1 MLSDKFIKIFK
12 ECSIVTIACIVM
24 AFNINY
30 FFLGNKLGQ
39 GGVSGLSLILHY
51 LTNIDISYIYL
62 GLNIPLIV
70 IAYIFIGKNFVFKTL
85 FATLVLTIFLKV
97 FGSFRGP
104 IDDILMAS
112 IFGGGINGIAIG
124 TIFYAGGSSG
134 GTDIVAKIINKHYGI
149 AIGKIINKHYGI
161 AIGKVL
167 LTIDFI
173 ILSMVAFIFG
183 KVIFMYTLIS
193 LLVSAKMIDIIQE
206 GIYSAKGVTIITNK
220 EEELRKRIMEDT
232 GRGITL
238 INAKGAYTQKEI
250 GMLYCVVGKYQL
262 MKVKNIVKE
271 IDPEAFMIVNQV
283 HEVVGKGF
291 LGQ

>member
-1 MLSDKFIKIFK
+1 MFSNNTFKILK
-12 ECSIVTIACIVM
+12 ECFIVSIACIIM
-24 AFNINY
+24 AFNTNY
-30 FFLGNKLGQ
+30 FYLGNKLAQ
-39 GGVSGLSLILHY
+39 GGVSGLSLIIHY
-51 LTNIDISYIYL
+51 ITEIDISYIYFA
-62 GLNIPLIV
+62 LNIPLIIV
-70 IAYIFIGKNFVFKTL
+70 AYIFIGKDFVFKSL
-85 FATLVLTIFLKV
+85 FATIILTIFLKV

-124 TIFYAGGSSG
+124 IIFYAGGSSG
-134 GTDIVAKIINKHYGI
+134 GTDIIAKIINQHYGV
-149 AIGKIINKHYGI
+149 

-193 LLVSAKMIDIIQE
+193 LLVSSKMIDIIQE
-206 GIYSAKGVTIITNK
+206 GIYSAKGVTIITNRV
-220 EEELRKRIMEDT
+220 EELRKKIMEDT

-262 MKVKNIVKE
+262 MKVKSIVKE
-271 IDPEAFMIVNQV
+271 IDPMAFMIVSQV
-283 HEVVGKGF
+283 HEVIGKGF
-291 LGQ
+291 LKQ

>member
-1 MLSDKFIKIFK
+1 MFGNNTFKILK
-12 ECSIVTIACIVM
+12 ECFIVSIACIIM
-24 AFNINY
+24 AFNTNY
-30 FFLGNKLGQ
+30 FYLGNKLAQ
-39 GGVSGLSLILHY
+39 GGVSGLSLIIHY
-51 LTNIDISYIYL
+51 TTNIDISYIYL
-62 GLNIPLIV
+62 ALNIPLII
-70 IAYIFIGKNFVFKTL
+70 IAYIFIGKDFVFKTL
-85 FATLVLTIFLKV
+85 FATIMLTIFLKV
-97 FGSFRGP
+97 FGTFRGP

-124 TIFYAGGSSG
+124 IIFYAGGSSG
-134 GTDIVAKIINKHYGI
+134 GTDIIAKIINKNYGI
-149 AIGKIINKHYGI
+149 AIGKT
-161 AIGKVL
+161 L

-193 LLVSAKMIDIIQE
+193 LLVSSKMIDIIQE
-206 GIYSAKGVTIITNK
+206 GIYSAKGVTIITNRAD
-220 EEELRKRIMEDT
+220 ELRKKIMEDT

-262 MKVKNIVKE
+262 MKVKSIVKE
-271 IDPEAFMIVNQV
+271 IDPMAFMIVNQV
-283 HEVVGKGF
+283 HEVRGKGF

>member
-85 FATLVLTIFLKV
+85 FATIILTIFLKV

-124 TIFYAGGSSG
+124 IIFYAGGSSG
-134 GTDIVAKIINKHYGI
+134 GTDIIAKIINQHYGV
-149 AIGKIINKHYGI
+149 

-193 LLVSAKMIDIIQE
+193 LLVSSKMIDIIQE
-206 GIYSAKGVTIITNK
+206 GIYSAKGVTIITNRV
-220 EEELRKRIMEDT
+220 EELRKKIMEDT

-262 MKVKNIVKE
+262 MKVKSIVKE
-271 IDPEAFMIVNQV
+271 IDPMAFMIVSQV
-283 HEVVGKGF
+283 HEVIGKGF
-291 LGQ
+291 LKQ

>member
-1 MLSDKFIKIFK
+1 MFSNNTFKILK
-12 ECSIVTIACIVM
+12 ECFIVSIACIIM
-24 AFNINY
+24 AFNTNY
-30 FFLGNKLGQ
+30 FYLGNKLAQ
-39 GGVSGLSLILHY
+39 GGVSGLSLIIHY
-51 LTNIDISYIYL
+51 TTNIDISYIYL
-62 GLNIPLIV
+62 ALNIPLII
-70 IAYIFIGKNFVFKTL
+70 IAYIFIGKDFVFKTL
-85 FATLVLTIFLKV
+85 FATIMLTIFLKV
-97 FGSFRGP
+97 FGTFRGP

-124 TIFYAGGSSG
+124 IVFYAGGSTG
-134 GTDIVAKIINKHYGI
+134 GTDIIAKIINKNYGI
-149 AIGKIINKHYGI
+149 AIGKT
-161 AIGKVL
+161 L

-193 LLVSAKMIDIIQE
+193 LLVSSKMIDIIQE

-220 EEELRKRIMEDT
+220 VEELRKKIMEDT

-262 MKVKNIVKE
+262 MKVKSIVKE

>member
-1 MLSDKFIKIFK
+1 MFSNNIYKILK
-12 ECSIVTIACIVM
+12 ECFIVSIACIIM
-24 AFNINY
+24 AFNTNY
-30 FFLGNKLGQ
+30 FYLGNKLAQ
-39 GGVSGLSLILHY
+39 GGVSGLSLIIHY
-51 LTNIDISYIYL
+51 VTDIDISYIYL
-62 GLNIPLIV
+62 ALNTPLIIV
-70 IAYIFIGKNFVFKTL
+70 AYIFIGKDFVFKTL
-85 FATLVLTIFLKV
+85 FATIILTIFLKI

-124 TIFYAGGSSG
+124 IIFYAGGSSG
-134 GTDIVAKIINKHYGI
+134 GTDIIAKIINQHYGV
-149 AIGKIINKHYGI
+149 AIGKI
-161 AIGKVL
+161 L

-193 LLVSAKMIDIIQE
+193 LLVSSKMIDIIQE

-220 EEELRKRIMEDT
+220 VEELRKKIMEDT

-271 IDPEAFMIVNQV
+271 IDPTAFMIVNQV
-283 HEVVGKGF
+283 HEVIGKGF
-291 LGQ
+291 LEQ

>member
-1 MLSDKFIKIFK
+1 MSNKYFQIIK
-12 ECSIVTIACIVM
+12 EYSIVTLACVVM

-30 FFLGNKLGQ
+30 FFLANKLAE
-39 GGVSGLSLILHY
+39 GGIAGISLIIHY
-51 LTNIDISYIYL
+51 LTNIDIGYL
-62 GLNIPLIV
+62 YFILNIPLI
-70 IAYIFIGKNFVFKTL
+70 ILAYMFIGKDFLIKTL
-85 FATLVLTIFLKV
+85 FATLVLTIFLKI
-97 FGSFRGP
+97 FGNFRGP
-104 IDDILMAS
+104 IDDILMAA

-124 TIFYAGGSSG
+124 IVFYAGGSTG
-134 GTDIVAKIINKHYGI
+134 GTDIIAKIINKYYGI
-149 AIGKIINKHYGI
+149 AIGKI
-161 AIGKVL
+161 L

-183 KVIFMYTLIS
+183 KIIFMYTLIS
-193 LLVSAKMIDIIQE
+193 LLVSAKMVDIIQG
-206 GIYSAKGVTIITNK
+206 GIYSAKGVTIMTNK
-220 EEELRKRIMEDT
+220 VEELKNRIMEDT

>member
-134 GTDIVAKIINKHYGI
+134 GTDII
-149 AIGKIINKHYGI
+149 AKIINKHYGI

-193 LLVSAKMIDIIQE
+193 LLVSSKMIDIIQE

-220 EEELRKRIMEDT
+220 VEELRKKIMEDT

-262 MKVKNIVKE
+262 MKVKSIVKE
-271 IDPEAFMIVNQV
+271 IDPMAFMIVNQV
-283 HEVVGKGF
+283 HEVIGKGF

>member
-1 MLSDKFIKIFK
+1 MFGNNTFKILK
-12 ECSIVTIACIVM
+12 ECFIVSIACIIM
-24 AFNINY
+24 AFNTNY
-30 FFLGNKLGQ
+30 FYLGNKLAQ
-39 GGVSGLSLILHY
+39 GGVSGLSLIIHY
-51 LTNIDISYIYL
+51 TTDIDISYIYL
-62 GLNIPLIV
+62 ALNIPLII
-70 IAYIFIGKNFVFKTL
+70 IAYIFIGKDFVFKTL
-85 FATLVLTIFLKV
+85 FATIMLTIFLKV
-97 FGSFRGP
+97 FGTFRGP

-124 TIFYAGGSSG
+124 IIFYAGGSSG
-134 GTDIVAKIINKHYGI
+134 GTDIIAKIINKNYGI
-149 AIGKIINKHYGI
+149 AIGKT
-161 AIGKVL
+161 L

-193 LLVSAKMIDIIQE
+193 LLVSSKMIDIIQE

-220 EEELRKRIMEDT
+220 VEELRKKIMEDT

-262 MKVKNIVKE
+262 MKVKSIVKE
-271 IDPEAFMIVNQV
+271 IDPMAFMIVNQV
-283 HEVVGKGF
+283 HEVIGKGF

>member
-1 MLSDKFIKIFK
+1 MSNKYFQIIK
-12 ECSIVTIACIVM
+12 EYSIVTLACIVM

-30 FFLGNKLGQ
+30 FFLANKLAE
-39 GGVSGLSLILHY
+39 GGIAGISLIIHY
-51 LTNIDISYIYL
+51 LTNIDIGYL
-62 GLNIPLIV
+62 YFILNIPLIILV
-70 IAYIFIGKNFVFKTL
+70 
-85 FATLVLTIFLKV
+85 FATLVLTIFLKI
-97 FGSFRGP
+97 FGNFRGP
-104 IDDILMAS
+104 IDDILMAA

-124 TIFYAGGSSG
+124 IVFYAGGSTG
-134 GTDIVAKIINKHYGI
+134 GTDIIAKIINKYYGI
-149 AIGKIINKHYGI
+149 AIGKI
-161 AIGKVL
+161 L

-193 LLVSAKMIDIIQE
+193 LLVSAKMVDIIQE

-220 EEELRKRIMEDT
+220 VEELRKKIMEDT

-250 GMLYCVVGKYQL
+250 GMIYCVVGKYQL
-262 MKVKNIVKE
+262 IKVKNIVKE
-271 IDPEAFMIVNQV
+271 IDPSAFMIVNQV
-283 HEVVGKGF
+283 HEVIGKGF

>member
-1 MLSDKFIKIFK
+1 MSNKYFQILK
-12 ECSIVTIACIVM
+12 EYSIVALACIVM

-30 FFLGNKLGQ
+30 FFLANKLAE
-39 GGVSGLSLILHY
+39 GGIAGISLIIHY
-51 LTNIDISYIYL
+51 LTHMDIGYL
-62 GLNIPLIV
+62 YFILNIPLI
-70 IAYIFIGKNFVFKTL
+70 ILAYIFIGKDFLIKTL
-85 FATLVLTIFLKV
+85 FATLVLTIFLKF
-97 FGSFRGP
+97 FGDFRGP
-104 IDDILMAS
+104 IDDILMAA

-124 TIFYAGGSSG
+124 IVFYAGGSTG
-134 GTDIVAKIINKHYGI
+134 GTDIIAKIINKYYGI
-149 AIGKIINKHYGI
+149 
-161 AIGKVL
+161 
-167 LTIDFI
+167 
-173 ILSMVAFIFG
+173 FIFG
-183 KVIFMYTLIS
+183 KIIFMYTLIS

-220 EEELRKRIMEDT
+220 ADELRRRIMEDT
-232 GRGITL
+232 GRGITI

>member
-1 MLSDKFIKIFK
+1 MLSNKFVKIFK

-85 FATLVLTIFLKV
+85 FATIILTIFLKV

-124 TIFYAGGSSG
+124 IIFYAGGSSG
-134 GTDIVAKIINKHYGI
+134 GTDIIAKIINQHYGV
-149 AIGKIINKHYGI
+149 

-193 LLVSAKMIDIIQE
+193 LLVSSKMIDIIQE
-206 GIYSAKGVTIITNK
+206 GIYSAKGVTIITNRV
-220 EEELRKRIMEDT
+220 EELRKKIMEDT

-262 MKVKNIVKE
+262 MKVKSIVKE
-271 IDPEAFMIVNQV
+271 IDPMAFMIVSQV
-283 HEVVGKGF
+283 HEVIGKGF
-291 LGQ
+291 LKQ

>member
-1 MLSDKFIKIFK
+1 MFSNNTFKILK
-12 ECSIVTIACIVM
+12 ECFIVSIACIIM

-30 FFLGNKLGQ
+30 FYLGNKLAQ
-39 GGVSGLSLILHY
+39 GGVSGLSLIIHY
-51 LTNIDISYIYL
+51 ITEIDISYIYFA
-62 GLNIPLIV
+62 LNIPLIIV
-70 IAYIFIGKNFVFKTL
+70 AYIFIGKDFVFKTL
-85 FATLVLTIFLKV
+85 FATIILTIFLKV

-124 TIFYAGGSSG
+124 IIFYAGGSSG
-134 GTDIVAKIINKHYGI
+134 GTDIIAKIINQHYGV
-149 AIGKIINKHYGI
+149 

-193 LLVSAKMIDIIQE
+193 LLVSSKMIDIIQE
-206 GIYSAKGVTIITNK
+206 GIYSAKGVTIITNRV
-220 EEELRKRIMEDT
+220 EELRKKIMEDT

-262 MKVKNIVKE
+262 MKVKSIVKE
-271 IDPEAFMIVNQV
+271 IDPMAFMIVSQV
-283 HEVVGKGF
+283 HEVIGKGF
-291 LGQ
+291 LKQ

>member
-1 MLSDKFIKIFK
+1 MFSNNTFKILK
-12 ECSIVTIACIVM
+12 ECFIVSIACIIM
-24 AFNINY
+24 AFNTNY
-30 FFLGNKLGQ
+30 FYLGNKLAQ
-39 GGVSGLSLILHY
+39 GGVSGLSLIIHY
-51 LTNIDISYIYL
+51 TTNIDISYIYL
-62 GLNIPLIV
+62 ALNIPLII
-70 IAYIFIGKNFVFKTL
+70 IAYIFIGKDFVFKTL
-85 FATLVLTIFLKV
+85 FATIMLTIFLKV
-97 FGSFRGP
+97 FGTFRGP

-124 TIFYAGGSSG
+124 IIFYAGGSSG
-134 GTDIVAKIINKHYGI
+134 GTDIIAKIINKNYGI
-149 AIGKIINKHYGI
+149 AIGKT
-161 AIGKVL
+161 L

-193 LLVSAKMIDIIQE
+193 LLVSSKMIDIIQE
-206 GIYSAKGVTIITNK
+206 GIYSAKGVTIITNRAD
-220 EEELRKRIMEDT
+220 ELRKKIMEDT

-262 MKVKNIVKE
+262 MKVKSIVKE
-271 IDPEAFMIVNQV
+271 IDPMAFMIVNQV
-283 HEVVGKGF
+283 HEVIGKGF

>member
-85 FATLVLTIFLKV
+85 FATIILTIF
-97 FGSFRGP
+97 GTFRGP

-134 GTDIVAKIINKHYGI
+134 GTDII
-149 AIGKIINKHYGI
+149 AKIINKHYGI

>member
-62 GLNIPLIV
+62 GLNIPLII
-70 IAYIFIGKNFVFKTL
+70 IAYMFIGKNFVFKTL

-134 GTDIVAKIINKHYGI
+134 GTDIIAKIINKHYGI
-149 AIGKIINKHYGI
+149 AIGKI
-161 AIGKVL
+161 L

-183 KVIFMYTLIS
+183 KIIFMYTLIS
-193 LLVSAKMIDIIQE
+193 LLVSAKMVDIIQE
-206 GIYSAKGVTIITNK
+206 GIYSAKGVTIMTNK
-220 EEELRKRIMEDT
+220 VEELKNKIMEDT

-262 MKVKNIVKE
+262 MKVKSIVKE

-291 LGQ
+291 LRQ

>member
-1 MLSDKFIKIFK
+1 MFSNNTFKILK
-12 ECSIVTIACIVM
+12 ECFIVSIACIIM
-24 AFNINY
+24 AFNTNY
-30 FFLGNKLGQ
+30 FYLGNKLAQ
-39 GGVSGLSLILHY
+39 GGVSGLSLIIHY
-51 LTNIDISYIYL
+51 ITEIDISYIYFA
-62 GLNIPLIV
+62 LNIPLIIV
-70 IAYIFIGKNFVFKTL
+70 AYIFIGKDFVFKTL
-85 FATLVLTIFLKV
+85 FATIILTIFLKV

-124 TIFYAGGSSG
+124 IIFYAGGSSG
-134 GTDIVAKIINKHYGI
+134 GTDIIAKIINQQYGV
-149 AIGKIINKHYGI
+149 

-193 LLVSAKMIDIIQE
+193 LLVSSKMIDIIQE
-206 GIYSAKGVTIITNK
+206 GIYSAKGVTIITNRV
-220 EEELRKRIMEDT
+220 EELRKKIMEDT

-262 MKVKNIVKE
+262 MKVKSIVKE
-271 IDPEAFMIVNQV
+271 IDPMAFMIVAQV
-283 HEVVGKGF
+283 HEVIGKGF
-291 LGQ
+291 LKQ

>member
-1 MLSDKFIKIFK
+1 MFSNNTFKILK
-12 ECSIVTIACIVM
+12 ECFIVSIACIIM
-24 AFNINY
+24 AFNTNY
-30 FFLGNKLGQ
+30 FYLGNKLAQ
-39 GGVSGLSLILHY
+39 GGVSGLSLIIHY
-51 LTNIDISYIYL
+51 ITDIDISYIYL
-62 GLNIPLIV
+62 ALNIPLIIV
-70 IAYIFIGKNFVFKTL
+70 AYIFIGKDFVFKTL
-85 FATLVLTIFLKV
+85 FATIMLTIFLKV
-97 FGSFRGP
+97 FGAFRGP
-104 IDDILMAS
+104 TDEILMAS

-124 TIFYAGGSSG
+124 IIFYAGGSSG
-134 GTDIVAKIINKHYGI
+134 GTDIIAKIINKHYGI
-149 AIGKIINKHYGI
+149 AIGKT
-161 AIGKVL
+161 L

-193 LLVSAKMIDIIQE
+193 LLVSSKMIDIIQE

-220 EEELRKRIMEDT
+220 VEELRKKIMEDT

-262 MKVKNIVKE
+262 MKVKSIVKE
-271 IDPEAFMIVNQV
+271 IDPMAFMIVNQV
-283 HEVVGKGF
+283 HEVIGKGF

>member
-1 MLSDKFIKIFK
+1 MSNKYFQIIK
-12 ECSIVTIACIVM
+12 EYSIVTLACVVM

-30 FFLGNKLGQ
+30 FFLANKLAE
-39 GGVSGLSLILHY
+39 GGIAGISLIIHY
-51 LTNIDISYIYL
+51 LTNIDIGYL
-62 GLNIPLIV
+62 YFILNIPLI
-70 IAYIFIGKNFVFKTL
+70 ILAYMFIGKDFLIKTL
-85 FATLVLTIFLKV
+85 FATLVLTIFLKI
-97 FGSFRGP
+97 FGNFRGP
-104 IDDILMAS
+104 IDDILMAA

-124 TIFYAGGSSG
+124 
-134 GTDIVAKIINKHYGI
+134 KI
-149 AIGKIINKHYGI
+149 
-161 AIGKVL
+161 L

-183 KVIFMYTLIS
+183 KIIFMYTLIS
-193 LLVSAKMIDIIQE
+193 LLVSAKMVDIIQE
-206 GIYSAKGVTIITNK
+206 GIYSAKGVTIMTNK
-220 EEELRKRIMEDT
+220 VEELKNKIMEDT

-262 MKVKNIVKE
+262 MKVKSIVKE

>member
-85 FATLVLTIFLKV
+85 FATIILTIFLKV

-124 TIFYAGGSSG
+124 IIFYAGGSSG
-134 GTDIVAKIINKHYGI
+134 GTDIIAKIINQHYGV
-149 AIGKIINKHYGI
+149 

-193 LLVSAKMIDIIQE
+193 LLVSSKMIDIIQE
-206 GIYSAKGVTIITNK
+206 GIYSAKGVTIITNRG
-220 EEELRKRIMEDT
+220 EELRKKIMEDT

-262 MKVKNIVKE
+262 MKVKSIVKE
-271 IDPEAFMIVNQV
+271 IDPMAFMIVSQV
-283 HEVVGKGF
+283 HEVIGKGF
-291 LGQ
+291 LKQ

>member
-1 MLSDKFIKIFK
+1 MFNNNTFKILK
-12 ECSIVTIACIVM
+12 ECFIVSIACIIM
-24 AFNINY
+24 AFNTNY
-30 FFLGNKLGQ
+30 FYLGNKLAQ
-39 GGVSGLSLILHY
+39 GGVSGLSLIIHY
-51 LTNIDISYIYL
+51 ITEIDISYIYFA
-62 GLNIPLIV
+62 LNIPLIIV
-70 IAYIFIGKNFVFKTL
+70 AYIFIGKNFVFKTL
-85 FATLVLTIFLKV
+85 FATIILTIFLKV

-124 TIFYAGGSSG
+124 IIFYAGGSSG
-134 GTDIVAKIINKHYGI
+134 GTDIIAKIINQHYGV
-149 AIGKIINKHYGI
+149 

-193 LLVSAKMIDIIQE
+193 LLVSSKMIDIIQE
-206 GIYSAKGVTIITNK
+206 GIYSAKGVTIITNRV
-220 EEELRKRIMEDT
+220 EELRKKIMEDT

-262 MKVKNIVKE
+262 MKVKSIVKE
-271 IDPEAFMIVNQV
+271 IDPMAFMIVSQV
-283 HEVVGKGF
+283 HEVIGKGF
-291 LGQ
+291 LKQ

>member
-12 ECSIVTIACIVM
+12 ECSIVTIACIIM

-85 FATLVLTIFLKV
+85 FATIILTIFLKV

-124 TIFYAGGSSG
+124 IIFYAGGSSG
-134 GTDIVAKIINKHYGI
+134 GTDIIAKIINQHYGV
-149 AIGKIINKHYGI
+149 

-193 LLVSAKMIDIIQE
+193 LLVSSKMIDIIQE
-206 GIYSAKGVTIITNK
+206 GIYSAKGVTIITNRG
-220 EEELRKRIMEDT
+220 EELRKKIMEDT

-262 MKVKNIVKE
+262 MKVKSIVKE
-271 IDPEAFMIVNQV
+271 IDPMAFMIVSQV
-283 HEVVGKGF
+283 HEVIGKGF
-291 LGQ
+291 LKQ

>member
-1 MLSDKFIKIFK
+1 MFGNNTFKILK
-12 ECSIVTIACIVM
+12 ECFIVSIACIIM
-24 AFNINY
+24 AFNTNY
-30 FFLGNKLGQ
+30 FYLGNKLAQ
-39 GGVSGLSLILHY
+39 GGVSGLSLIIHY
-51 LTNIDISYIYL
+51 TTDIDISYIYL
-62 GLNIPLIV
+62 ALNIPLIIV
-70 IAYIFIGKNFVFKTL
+70 AYIFIGKDFVFKTL
-85 FATLVLTIFLKV
+85 FATIMLTIFLKV
-97 FGSFRGP
+97 FGTFRGP

-124 TIFYAGGSSG
+124 IIFYAGGSSG
-134 GTDIVAKIINKHYGI
+134 GTDIIAKIINKNYGI
-149 AIGKIINKHYGI
+149 AIGKT
-161 AIGKVL
+161 L

-193 LLVSAKMIDIIQE
+193 LLVSSKMIDIIQE
-206 GIYSAKGVTIITNK
+206 GIYSAKGVTIITNRAD
-220 EEELRKRIMEDT
+220 ELRKKIMEDT

-262 MKVKNIVKE
+262 MKVKSIVKE
-271 IDPEAFMIVNQV
+271 IDPMAFMIVNQV
-283 HEVVGKGF
+283 HEVIGKGF

>member
-1 MLSDKFIKIFK
+1 MLNAKTLKIIK
-12 ECSIVTIACIVM
+12 ECLIVSLACMIM
-24 AFNINY
+24 AFNTNY
-30 FFLGNKLGQ
+30 FYLGNKLAQ
-39 GGVSGLSLILHY
+39 GGVSGLSLIIHY
-51 LTNIDISYIYL
+51 ITMIDISYIYL
-62 GLNIPLIV
+62 LLNIPLIIV
-70 IAYIFIGKNFVFKTL
+70 AYIFIGKEFVFKTL
-85 FATLVLTIFLKV
+85 FATIILTIFLKI
-97 FGSFRGP
+97 FGNFRGP

-124 TIFYAGGSSG
+124 IIFYAGGSSG
-134 GTDIVAKIINKHYGI
+134 GTDIIAKIINKHHGI
-149 AIGKIINKHYGI
+149 AIGKI
-161 AIGKVL
+161 L

-206 GIYSAKGVTIITNK
+206 GIYSAKGVIIITNK
-220 EEELRKRIMEDT
+220 MEELRKRIMEDT

>member
-1 MLSDKFIKIFK
+1 MFGNNTFKILK
-12 ECSIVTIACIVM
+12 ECFIVSIACIIM
-24 AFNINY
+24 AFNTNY
-30 FFLGNKLGQ
+30 FYLGNKLAQ
-39 GGVSGLSLILHY
+39 GGVSGLSLIIHY
-51 LTNIDISYIYL
+51 TTNIDISYIYL
-62 GLNIPLIV
+62 ALNIPLII
-70 IAYIFIGKNFVFKTL
+70 IAYIFIGKDFVFKTL
-85 FATLVLTIFLKV
+85 FATIMLTIFLKV
-97 FGSFRGP
+97 FGTFRGP

-124 TIFYAGGSSG
+124 IIFYAGGSSG
-134 GTDIVAKIINKHYGI
+134 GTDIIAKIINKNYGI
-149 AIGKIINKHYGI
+149 AIGKT
-161 AIGKVL
+161 L

-193 LLVSAKMIDIIQE
+193 LLVSSKMIDIIQE

-220 EEELRKRIMEDT
+220 VEDLRKKIMEDT

-262 MKVKNIVKE
+262 MKVKSIVKE
-271 IDPEAFMIVNQV
+271 IDPMAFMIVNQV
-283 HEVVGKGF
+283 HEVIGKGF

>member
-1 MLSDKFIKIFK
+1 MSNKYFQILK
-12 ECSIVTIACIVM
+12 EYSIVALACIVM

-30 FFLGNKLGQ
+30 FFLANKLAE
-39 GGVSGLSLILHY
+39 GGIAGISLIIHY
-51 LTNIDISYIYL
+51 LTHMDIGYL
-62 GLNIPLIV
+62 YFILNIPLI
-70 IAYIFIGKNFVFKTL
+70 ILAYIFIGKDFLIKTL
-85 FATLVLTIFLKV
+85 FATLVLTIFLKF
-97 FGSFRGP
+97 FGDFRGP
-104 IDDILMAS
+104 IDDILMAA

-124 TIFYAGGSSG
+124 IVFYAG
-134 GTDIVAKIINKHYGI
+134 
-149 AIGKIINKHYGI
+149 
-161 AIGKVL
+161 
-167 LTIDFI
+167 

-183 KVIFMYTLIS
+183 KIIFMYTLIS

-220 EEELRKRIMEDT
+220 ADELRRRIMEDT

-262 MKVKNIVKE
+262 MKVKSIVKE

>member
-1 MLSDKFIKIFK
+1 MFSNNTFKILK
-12 ECSIVTIACIVM
+12 ECFIVSIACIIM
-24 AFNINY
+24 AFNTNY
-30 FFLGNKLGQ
+30 FYLGNKLAQ
-39 GGVSGLSLILHY
+39 GGVSGLSLIIHY
-51 LTNIDISYIYL
+51 ITDIDISYIYL
-62 GLNIPLIV
+62 ALNIPLIIV
-70 IAYIFIGKNFVFKTL
+70 AYIFIGKDFVFKTL
-85 FATLVLTIFLKV
+85 FATIILTIFLKV

-124 TIFYAGGSSG
+124 IIFYAGGSSG
-134 GTDIVAKIINKHYGI
+134 GTDIIAKIINKHYGI
-149 AIGKIINKHYGI
+149 AIGKT
-161 AIGKVL
+161 L

-193 LLVSAKMIDIIQE
+193 LLVSSKMIDIIQE

-220 EEELRKRIMEDT
+220 VEELRKKIMEDT

-262 MKVKNIVKE
+262 MKVKSIVKE
-271 IDPEAFMIVNQV
+271 IDPMAFMIVNQV
-283 HEVVGKGF
+283 HEVIGKGF

>member
-97 FGSFRGP
+97 FGTFRGP

-112 IFGGGINGIAIG
+112 IFGGGINGIAVG

-134 GTDIVAKIINKHYGI
+134 GTDII
-149 AIGKIINKHYGI
+149 AKIINKHYGI

-220 EEELRKRIMEDT
+220 VEELRKKIMEDT

-262 MKVKNIVKE
+262 MKVKSIVKE
-271 IDPEAFMIVNQV
+271 IDPMAFMIVNQV
-283 HEVVGKGF
+283 HEVIGKGF

>member
-1 MLSDKFIKIFK
+1 MFNNNTFKILK
-12 ECSIVTIACIVM
+12 ECFIVSIACIIM
-24 AFNINY
+24 AFNTNY
-30 FFLGNKLGQ
+30 FYLGNKLAQ
-39 GGVSGLSLILHY
+39 GGVSGLSLIIHY
-51 LTNIDISYIYL
+51 ITEIDISYIYFA
-62 GLNIPLIV
+62 LNIPLII
-70 IAYIFIGKNFVFKTL
+70 IAYIFIGKDFVFKTL
-85 FATLVLTIFLKV
+85 FATIILTIFLKI

-124 TIFYAGGSSG
+124 IIFYAGGSSG
-134 GTDIVAKIINKHYGI
+134 GTDIIAKIINQHYGV
-149 AIGKIINKHYGI
+149 

-193 LLVSAKMIDIIQE
+193 LLVSSKMIDIIQE
-206 GIYSAKGVTIITNK
+206 GIYSAKGVTIITNRV
-220 EEELRKRIMEDT
+220 EELRKKIMEDT

-262 MKVKNIVKE
+262 MKVKSIVKE
-271 IDPEAFMIVNQV
+271 IDPMAFMIVTQV
-283 HEVVGKGF
+283 HEVIGKGF
-291 LGQ
+291 LKQ

>member
-1 MLSDKFIKIFK
+1 MFGNNTFKILK
-12 ECSIVTIACIVM
+12 ECFIVSIACIIM
-24 AFNINY
+24 AFNTNY
-30 FFLGNKLGQ
+30 FYLGNKLAQ
-39 GGVSGLSLILHY
+39 GGVSGLSLIIHY
-51 LTNIDISYIYL
+51 TTNIDISYIYL
-62 GLNIPLIV
+62 ALNIPLII
-70 IAYIFIGKNFVFKTL
+70 IAYIFIGKDFVFKTL
-85 FATLVLTIFLKV
+85 FATIMLTIFLKV
-97 FGSFRGP
+97 FGTFRGP

-124 TIFYAGGSSG
+124 IIFYAGGSSG
-134 GTDIVAKIINKHYGI
+134 GTDIIAKIINKNYGI
-149 AIGKIINKHYGI
+149 AIGKT
-161 AIGKVL
+161 L

-193 LLVSAKMIDIIQE
+193 LLVSSKMIDIIQE

-220 EEELRKRIMEDT
+220 VEELRKKIMEDT

-262 MKVKNIVKE
+262 MKVKSIVKE
-271 IDPEAFMIVNQV
+271 IDPMAFMIVNQV
-283 HEVVGKGF
+283 HEVIGKGF